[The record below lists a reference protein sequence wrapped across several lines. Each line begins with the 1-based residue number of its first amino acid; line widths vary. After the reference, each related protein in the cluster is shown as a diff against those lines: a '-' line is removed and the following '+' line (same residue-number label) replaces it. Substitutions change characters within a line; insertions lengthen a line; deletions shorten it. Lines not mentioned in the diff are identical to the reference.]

1 MCPGL
6 CTKIGRPDLARGGAD
21 DGHAR
26 ALSHSSCRGAA
37 LHPTGRTIGLSAC
50 PPWFAGSRVAGG
62 CGKPVRRWC
71 LADVPRVISDIFDFT
86 AEAAHFATLVR
97 ALCARPETSRRPGH
111 TIGMVGKA
119 QEVPGSARNGLVLR
133 ERRRKNHYTEFE
145 FFRATTRRFF
155 VCRPFQPEP
164 PGSAGRGT
172 LSRWYGNTLH
182 PLVAPEN
189 ASFRVRSGE
198 KTITQMSA
206 YRIFTPHA
214 GNQHNN

>member
-1 MCPGL
+1 MDPPGRRPGARSG
-6 CTKIGRPDLARGGAD
+6 GRKASTA
-21 DGHAR
+21 
-26 ALSHSSCRGAA
+26 
-37 LHPTGRTIGLSAC
+37 GR
-50 PPWFAGSRVAGG
+50 
-62 CGKPVRRWC
+62 C
-71 LADVPRVISDIFDFT
+71 LADIPSVISDIFDFT

-145 FFRATTRRFF
+145 FFRATTRRFS

-164 PGSAGRGT
+164 LGYTGRGT
-172 LSRWYGNTLH
+172 LSRWHGNALQ

-189 ASFRVRSGE
+189 ASFRVRSDE
-198 KTITQMSA
+198 KTITQMTG
-206 YRIFTPHA
+206 YRIFTPGKLTHTA
-214 GNQHNN
+214 TQYLIEM

>member
-1 MCPGL
+1 MAQAAGWSTSGTISSMISKAPMDHGGGWL
-6 CTKIGRPDLARGGAD
+6 AECTG
-21 DGHAR
+21 
-26 ALSHSSCRGAA
+26 
-37 LHPTGRTIGLSAC
+37 
-50 PPWFAGSRVAGG
+50 
-62 CGKPVRRWC
+62 
-71 LADVPRVISDIFDFT
+71 VIPDIFDFT

-145 FFRATTRRFF
+145 FFRATTRRCS

-164 PGSAGRGT
+164 LGYTGRGT
-172 LSRWYGNTLH
+172 LSRWYGNALQ

-189 ASFRVRSGE
+189 ASFRVRVSE
-198 KTITQMSA
+198 KIITQM
-206 YRIFTPHA
+206 
-214 GNQHNN
+214 